1 MRVRVPAHLLID
13 NPILVKHLRSRLR
26 PAEAISFAAFVVVAS
41 ACIAWTGYDGRWFGT
56 AMAVIWLMGLQILI
70 LAFGGSNQLNVSLG
84 GARESGILAFHRVS
98 PLSPAVVSLGF
109 FLGAPIRE
117 YLLAAITIP
126 FAIFDAYH
134 IDAFSPAK
142 GLRWLAQLEVAVLT
156 TTWMIHAMAMLGCLT
171 RKKPRGSI
179 QGAIVTIVLL
189 IFLGSY
195 GSVGFYYGVRWL
207 LDEERWMNFFGWMVP
222 WLGWIL
228 INELPVLGFL
238 GLAVANRMRAERV
251 HSYSKGQALA
261 CMATLTV
268 LTLGGLW
275 RVARL
280 LPPAYPFEPTTADV
294 IMLAALYGLVF
305 TAMLLTATI
314 TPASSEYVKGVRRA
328 LHEGRRR
335 PTAWSDAGSNRV
347 AVFLLAALV
356 LVGATVIVQ
365 VVGRPPLL
373 AAGFNTPPKSLE
385 NAMQSDEA
393 WLQSRQAIMSRPIL
407 IGVLTV
413 AYFGLAYQYFSL
425 RTRRLGPTLMAVFLF
440 LTWLVPL
447 LAASIIGMGATGDSA
462 LAVTVLA
469 LSPLTGVAM
478 SSGLGEVPAADA
490 IQLAALAPAVTF
502 AFLFKYLLVVQQ
514 RKIDRALRE
523 TDKARGPADPDLV
536 G

>member
-1 MRVRVPAHLLID
+1 MRVSVPAHLVID

-26 PAEAISFAAFVVVAS
+26 PAEATSFAAFAVVVS
-41 ACIAWTGYDGRWFGT
+41 ACIAWAGYDGRWFGP
-56 AMAVIWLMGLQILI
+56 AMGVIWLLGMQIMI

-98 PLSPAVVSLGF
+98 PLSPAVVALGF
-109 FLGAPIRE
+109 FLGAPIRD

-126 FAIFDAYH
+126 FAVFDAYH
-134 IDAFSPAK
+134 IDAASPVK
-142 GLRWLAQLEVAVLT
+142 GLLWLVQLEVAVLIS
-156 TTWMIHAMAMLGCLT
+156 TWVIHAMAMLGCLT

-189 IFLGSY
+189 IFFGAY
-195 GSVGFYYGVRWL
+195 GSVGFYYGVQWL
-207 LDEERWMNFFGWMVP
+207 LEEERSMNFFGWMVP
-222 WLGWIL
+222 WLAWVL

-238 GLAVANRMRAERV
+238 GLAAANKMRAERA
-251 HSYSKGQALA
+251 HSYSKGQAIA

-275 RVARL
+275 KVARL
-280 LPPAYPFEPTTADV
+280 LPDTYPSEPTTADV
-294 IMLAALYGLVF
+294 IMLAAVYGLAF
-305 TAMLLTATI
+305 TALVLTATI
-314 TPASSEYVKGVRRA
+314 TPVSSEYIKGVRRA

-335 PTAWSDAGSNRV
+335 PSAWSDTGSNRV
-347 AVFLLAALV
+347 AVFILAALV
-356 LVGATVIVQ
+356 LVGATAAVQ

-373 AAGFNTPPKSLE
+373 GNGFNPPPKALE
-385 NAMQSDEA
+385 IAMQSDEA

-413 AYFGLAYQYFSL
+413 ASFGLAYQYFSL

-440 LTWLVPL
+440 VTWLVPL

-462 LAVTVLA
+462 LALKVLA
-469 LSPLTGVAM
+469 LSPLAGVTM
-478 SSGLGEVPAADA
+478 SSGLGEIPAADA

-523 TDKARGPADPDLV
+523 KDGRPESLPFAPRK
-536 G
+536 